1 MGWSHNLEGRGSL
14 TSGSW
19 SEGYNSSI
27 FFNNYNS
34 EDIKLIKLDISSS
47 IANKNDMLKVDFYLN
62 NKKIKSIKIKN
73 KFSQSIYLETKNYLK
88 FGPNYLKIIILNP
101 ISPVSKLENVDGR
114 LLGFK
119 LDSIEL
125 K

>member
-1 MGWSHNLEGRGSL
+1 
-14 TSGSW
+14 
-19 SEGYNSSI
+19 
-27 FFNNYNS
+27 
-34 EDIKLIKLDISSS
+34 
-47 IANKNDMLKVDFYLN
+47 MLKVDFYLN
-62 NKKIKSIKIKN
+62 NKKVKSIKIKN
-73 KFSQSIYLETKNYLK
+73 KLSQSIYLDTKNYLK